1 MGRPRHAA
9 WPEDRLQITVMIS
22 GAMAKS
28 SKQPPSAPIVAR
40 RRGRPPKSGVR
51 IPQVEVQRAYRARL
65 AAAGKVVRIVD
76 AAAVDPVPP
85 RATLASVPDFDPA
98 TQPICDRV
106 TFVDMR
112 DQLHNALLKLELR
125 EQDVQRLEQ
134 RNAYLEGE
142 LKLQAQHHT
151 NSLKDLITLRQ
162 QLAETPAK
170 RRPRRRST

>member
-1 MGRPRHAA
+1 
-9 WPEDRLQITVMIS
+9 
-22 GAMAKS
+22 MAKS

-40 RRGRPPKSGVR
+40 RRGRPTQVR
-51 IPQVEVQRAYRARL
+51 RPDTAGRG
-65 AAAGKVVRIVD
+65 AASLPCPAGGGGQGRQIVD

-134 RNAYLEGE
+134 RNA
-142 LKLQAQHHT
+142 APP
-151 NSLKDLITLRQ
+151 
-162 QLAETPAK
+162 TPA
-170 RRPRRRST
+170 

>member
-1 MGRPRHAA
+1 
-9 WPEDRLQITVMIS
+9 
-22 GAMAKS
+22 MAKS

-98 TQPICDRV
+98 TQLICDRV

-142 LKLQAQHHT
+142 ELKLQAQHHT

-170 RRPRRRST
+170 RRPRCRST